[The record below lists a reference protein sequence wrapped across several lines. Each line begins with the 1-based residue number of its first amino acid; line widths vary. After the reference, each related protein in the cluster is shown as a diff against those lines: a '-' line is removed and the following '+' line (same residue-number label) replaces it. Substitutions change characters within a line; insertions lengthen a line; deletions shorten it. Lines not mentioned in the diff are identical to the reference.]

1 MVRRCLPWLG
11 RITSA
16 AVGGTFVGAWFYRPV
31 ADNTSDLNG
40 PVRSEEVFCSSTNPY
55 IREKSPYV
63 LELARALSIGTTT
76 ILIRMFMNTYGT
88 FTVVN
93 DDNYEHFVKTVL
105 GEGREGQRGL
115 VTISNHR
122 SLFDD
127 PGVMSGVLPWWIALR
142 PRFNRWGICSQEYCF
157 NDTLPGIV
165 KGYIGAGQVLP
176 ICRSKGLDQK
186 LLLDFARHLA
196 SGEWCHIFPEGGV
209 WQLPELGGR
218 HDLPGSGGRGRVSG
232 PGKLRWGVGKLIAH
246 APVTPRVIP
255 FAHAGMENV
264 LPQDKESGTTS
275 LKRNF
280 FDRSDPLQVLVR
292 FGSEISF
299 EDLIRDHEAE
309 HGILWKYD
317 KTTEGKTESDDVI
330 YGGLGG
336 RGNRGDF
343 HRRWDSS
350 AAEKELYS
358 RIASRIEIHLEAL
371 TKSVV
376 AKHEENGAVINRRSP

>member
-1 MVRRCLPWLG
+1 
-11 RITSA
+11 
-16 AVGGTFVGAWFYRPV
+16 
-31 ADNTSDLNG
+31 
-40 PVRSEEVFCSSTNPY
+40 
-55 IREKSPYV
+55 
-63 LELARALSIGTTT
+63 
-76 ILIRMFMNTYGT
+76 
-88 FTVVN
+88 
-93 DDNYEHFVKTVL
+93 
-105 GEGREGQRGL
+105 
-115 VTISNHR
+115 
-122 SLFDD
+122 
-127 PGVMSGVLPWWIALR
+127 
-142 PRFNRWGICSQEYCF
+142 
-157 NDTLPGIV
+157 
-165 KGYIGAGQVLP
+165 
-176 ICRSKGLDQK
+176 
-186 LLLDFARHLA
+186 
-196 SGEWCHIFPEGGV
+196 
-209 WQLPELGGR
+209 
-218 HDLPGSGGRGRVSG
+218 
-232 PGKLRWGVGKLIAH
+232 
-246 APVTPRVIP
+246 
-255 FAHAGMENV
+255 MENL